1 MNTWQD
7 EVHFDVLKLDK
18 EELERMKLV
27 VEQLQENL
35 ISYLSMLSGVDLDD
49 DRDHVID
56 DICQIVVDAFK
67 EVGV

>member
-56 DICQIVVDAFK
+56 DTCQIVVDTFK

>member
-56 DICQIVVDAFK
+56 DICQVVVDTFK
-67 EVGV
+67 EAGV

>member
-35 ISYLSMLSGVDLDD
+35 MTFLDGMNDEVLDGV
-49 DRDHVID
+49 
-56 DICQIVVDAFK
+56 CQVVVDTFK